1 MVLTLQNYDFSRKFV
16 KLTIATNTIDM
27 KKTLFALALTSLLPL
42 AATAQTAPQVKT
54 SDYQFTNVKEI
65 PVTPVKNQYRSG
77 TCWCFSALS
86 FLESEV
92 IKAKGLK
99 PEAYPDFS
107 EMYIIRH
114 SYHDRALKYV
124 RLNGYLNM
132 AQGSGFGDVLE
143 VVRDYGL
150 MPQSVYTGMNYGYDL
165 PVQGELDAVLKGY
178 VQAVVKNPNK
188 KLTPV
193 WPKGFDGI
201 LDAYLGELP
210 ETFEVDGKTYT
221 AESYRDAMG
230 INPDDY
236 VNISSY
242 THHPFYSQFAI
253 EVEDNW
259 RWGLC
264 YNVPLDEFM
273 AIIDNAVENGYTV
286 LWGGD
291 VSETGFTRDGLAI
304 LVDTEAKATSG
315 SDQERWVG
323 KAEEKPADAPI
334 AKEIEVTQ
342 ELRQQMFDEKTST
355 DDHGMHLYG
364 TAKDQ
369 TGKKYYLIKNS
380 WGVTGAY
387 DGIWYMTENFVKGK
401 TLNFVVNKKA
411 LPKDI
416 QKKLG
421 IK

>member
-1 MVLTLQNYDFSRKFV
+1 MTVNMTLHMKRMILTL
-16 KLTIATNTIDM
+16 
-27 KKTLFALALTSLLPL
+27 ALAAFAAASLG
-42 AATAQTAPQVKT
+42 AQAPKVKPA
-54 SDYQFTNVKEI
+54 DYQFTTVKEI
-65 PVTPVKNQYRSG
+65 PVTSMKNQNRSG

-92 IKAKGLK
+92 IKAKNLK
-99 PEAYPDFS
+99 AEAYPDFS
-107 EMYIIRH
+107 EMFVVRH
-114 SYHDRALKYV
+114 SYHDRAVKFV

-132 AQGSGFGDVLE
+132 AAGSGFGDVLE
-143 VVRDYGL
+143 VIRDYGL
-150 MPQSVYTGMNYGYDL
+150 MPQSAYSGMNYGYDL

-178 VQAVVKNPNK
+178 VQAVVKNPNR

-210 ETFEVDGKTYT
+210 ETFVENGVTYT

-242 THHPFYSQFAI
+242 THHPFYSQFVI

-264 YNVPLDEFM
+264 YNLPLDEFM

-291 VSETGFTRDGLAI
+291 VSEPGFTRDGLAV
-304 LVDTEAKATSG
+304 LLDTEAKATTG

-323 KAEEKPADAPI
+323 KAEDKPAA
-334 AKEIEVTQ
+334 AAEKKELPKELQVTQ
-342 ELRQQMFDEKTST
+342 EIRQRMYDEKTST

-369 TGKKYYLIKNS
+369 NGTKYYLIKNS

-387 DGIWYMTENFVKGK
+387 DGTWYMSENFVKGK

-416 QKKLG
+416 AKKLG

>member
-1 MVLTLQNYDFSRKFV
+1 MKKVILTLALVAFAAASLWAQAPKV
-16 KLTIATNTIDM
+16 KPA
-27 KKTLFALALTSLLPL
+27 
-42 AATAQTAPQVKT
+42 
-54 SDYQFTNVKEI
+54 DYQFTTVKEI
-65 PVTPVKNQYRSG
+65 PVTSMKNQNRSG

-92 IKAKGLK
+92 IKAKNLK
-99 PEAYPDFS
+99 AEAYPDFS
-107 EMYIIRH
+107 EMFVVRH
-114 SYHDRALKYV
+114 SYHDRALKFV

-132 AQGSGFGDVLE
+132 AAGSGFGDVLE
-143 VVRDYGL
+143 VIRDYGL
-150 MPQSVYTGMNYGYDL
+150 MPQSAYSGMNYGYDL

-178 VQAVVKNPNK
+178 VQAVVKNPNR

-210 ETFEVDGKTYT
+210 ETFVENGVTYT
-221 AESYRDAMG
+221 AGSYRDAMG

-264 YNVPLDEFM
+264 YNLPLDEFM

-291 VSETGFTRDGLAI
+291 VSEPGFTRDGLAV
-304 LVDTEAKATSG
+304 LLDTEAKATTG

-323 KAEEKPADAPI
+323 KAEDKPAAADEK
-334 AKEIEVTQ
+334 KELPKELNVTQ
-342 ELRQQMFDEKTST
+342 EIRQQMFDEKTST

-369 TGKKYYLIKNS
+369 NGTKYYLIKNS

-387 DGIWYMTENFVKGK
+387 KGTWYMSENFVKGK

-416 QKKLG
+416 AKKLG

>member
-1 MVLTLQNYDFSRKFV
+1 MEMSNEY
-16 KLTIATNTIDM
+16 DM
-27 KKTLFALALTSLLPL
+27 KKAFLLFAAMAVLSLTGVQSQ
-42 AATAQTAPQVKT
+42 AQVKPA
-54 SDYQFTNVKEI
+54 DYQFTTVKEI
-65 PVTPVKNQYRSG
+65 PVTSMKNQYRSG

-92 IKAKGLK
+92 IKAKNLK
-99 PEAYPDFS
+99 ADAYPDFS
-107 EMYIIRH
+107 EMFIIRN

-132 AQGSGFGDVLE
+132 AAGSGFGDVLE
-143 VVRDYGL
+143 VIRDYGL
-150 MPQSVYTGMNYGYDL
+150 VPQSAYSGMNYGYDL

-201 LDAYLGELP
+201 LDAYLGVVP
-210 ETFEVDGKTYT
+210 ETFVENGVTYT
-221 AESYRDAMG
+221 PASYRDAMG

-264 YNVPLDEFM
+264 YNLPLDEFM
-273 AIIDNAVENGYTV
+273 AVIDNAVDNGYTV

-291 VSETGFTRDGLAI
+291 VSEAGFTRDGLAI
-304 LVDTEAKATSG
+304 LVDTANKATSG

-323 KAEEKPADAPI
+323 KAEDKPAA
-334 AKEIEVTQ
+334 AKELAKELQVTQ
-342 ELRQQMFDEKTST
+342 ETRQQMFDEKTST

-369 TGKKYYLIKNS
+369 NGTKYYLIKNS

-387 DGIWYMTENFVKGK
+387 DGVWYMSENFVKGK

-416 QKKLG
+416 AKKLG

>member
-1 MVLTLQNYDFSRKFV
+1 MKKVILTL
-16 KLTIATNTIDM
+16 
-27 KKTLFALALTSLLPL
+27 ALAAFAAASLW
-42 AATAQTAPQVKT
+42 AQAPKVKPA
-54 SDYQFTNVKEI
+54 DYQFTTVKEI
-65 PVTPVKNQYRSG
+65 PVTSMKNQNRSG

-92 IKAKGLK
+92 IKAKNLK
-99 PEAYPDFS
+99 AEAYPDFS
-107 EMYIIRH
+107 EMFVVRH
-114 SYHDRALKYV
+114 SYHDRALKFV

-132 AQGSGFGDVLE
+132 AAGSGFGDVLE
-143 VVRDYGL
+143 VIRDYGL
-150 MPQSVYTGMNYGYDL
+150 MPQSAYSGMNYGYDL

-178 VQAVVKNPNK
+178 VQAVVKNPNR

-210 ETFEVDGKTYT
+210 ETFVENDVTYT
-221 AESYRDAMG
+221 AGSYRDAMG

-264 YNVPLDEFM
+264 YNLPLDEFM

-291 VSETGFTRDGLAI
+291 VSEPGFTRDGLAV
-304 LVDTEAKATSG
+304 LLDTEAKATTG

-323 KAEEKPADAPI
+323 KAEDKPAA
-334 AKEIEVTQ
+334 AAEKKELPKELNVTQ
-342 ELRQQMFDEKTST
+342 EIRQQMFDEKTST

-369 TGKKYYLIKNS
+369 NGTKYYLIKNS

-387 DGIWYMTENFVKGK
+387 KGTWYMSENFVKGK

-416 QKKLG
+416 AKKLG

>member
-1 MVLTLQNYDFSRKFV
+1 
-16 KLTIATNTIDM
+16 M
-27 KKTLFALALTSLLPL
+27 KKAFILL
-42 AATAQTAPQVKT
+42 AAALVTLSAAAQSARPASPVKP
-54 SDYQFTNVKEI
+54 SDYQFTTVKELPI
-65 PVTPVKNQYRSG
+65 TSVKNQASSG

-92 IKAKGLK
+92 IKAKNLK
-99 PEAYPDFS
+99 ADAYPDFS
-107 EMYIIRH
+107 EMFVVRH
-114 SYHDRALKYV
+114 SYHDRADKYV

-143 VVRDYGL
+143 VVRTYGIV
-150 MPQSVYTGMNYGYDL
+150 PENAYHGMNYGTEL
-165 PVQGELDAVLKGY
+165 PAQGELNAVLKAY
-178 VQAVVKNPNK
+178 VQAIVTNPNR

-193 WPKGFDGI
+193 WLKGFDGI

-210 ETFEVDGKTYT
+210 ETFVEKGVTYT
-221 AESYRDAMG
+221 AESYRDALG

-242 THHPFYSQFAI
+242 THHPFYSQFVI

-264 YNVPLDEFM
+264 YNLPLDEFM
-273 AIIDNAVENGYTV
+273 AVIDNAIDNGYTV
-286 LWGGD
+286 AWGGD
-291 VSETGFTRDGLAI
+291 VSETGFTRDGLAVLI
-304 LVDTEAKATSG
+304 DTSVKPTG

-323 KAEEKPADAPI
+323 GPDQPQAAPQPRKDLP
-334 AKEIEVTQ
+334 KEIQVTQ
-342 ELRQQMFDEKTST
+342 ELRQQWFDEKTST

-369 TGKKYYLIKNS
+369 NGTKYYLIKNS

-387 DGIWYMTENFVKGK
+387 DGLWYMSEEFVKGK

-416 QKKLG
+416 AKKLG

>member
-1 MVLTLQNYDFSRKFV
+1 
-16 KLTIATNTIDM
+16 M
-27 KKTLFALALTSLLPL
+27 KKAFFLLAAAALLPI
-42 AATAQTAPQVKT
+42 AAAAQNKAVQAPKT
-54 SDYQFTNVKEI
+54 SDYQFTTVKEI
-65 PVTPVKNQYRSG
+65 PVTSMKNQYRSG
-77 TCWCFSALS
+77 TCWCFSTLS

-92 IKAKGLK
+92 IKAKNLK
-99 PEAYPDFS
+99 ADAYPDFS
-107 EMYIIRH
+107 EMFIIRN

-132 AQGSGFGDVLE
+132 AAGSGFGDVLE
-143 VVRDYGL
+143 VIRDYGL
-150 MPQSVYTGMNYGYDL
+150 VPQSAYSGMNYGYDL

-201 LDAYLGELP
+201 LDAYLGVVP
-210 ETFEVDGKTYT
+210 ETFVENGVTYT
-221 AESYRDAMG
+221 PASYRDAMG

-264 YNVPLDEFM
+264 YNLPLDEFM
-273 AIIDNAVENGYTV
+273 AVIDNAVDNGYTV

-291 VSETGFTRDGLAI
+291 VSEAGFTRDGLAI
-304 LVDTEAKATSG
+304 LVDTANKATSG

-323 KAEEKPADAPI
+323 KAEDKPAA
-334 AKEIEVTQ
+334 AKELAKELQVTQ
-342 ELRQQMFDEKTST
+342 ETRQQMFDEKTST

-369 TGKKYYLIKNS
+369 NGTKYYLIKNS

-387 DGIWYMTENFVKGK
+387 DGVWYMSENFVKGK

-416 QKKLG
+416 AKKLG

>member
-1 MVLTLQNYDFSRKFV
+1 MKKVILTL
-16 KLTIATNTIDM
+16 
-27 KKTLFALALTSLLPL
+27 ALAAFAAASLW
-42 AATAQTAPQVKT
+42 AQAPKVKPA
-54 SDYQFTNVKEI
+54 DYQFTTVKEI
-65 PVTPVKNQYRSG
+65 PVTSMKNQNRSG

-92 IKAKGLK
+92 IKAKNLK
-99 PEAYPDFS
+99 AEAYPDFS
-107 EMYIIRH
+107 EMFVVRH
-114 SYHDRALKYV
+114 SYHDRALKFV

-132 AQGSGFGDVLE
+132 AAGSGFGDVLE
-143 VVRDYGL
+143 VIRDYGL
-150 MPQSVYTGMNYGYDL
+150 MPQSAYSGMNYGYDL

-178 VQAVVKNPNK
+178 VQAVVKNPNR

-210 ETFEVDGKTYT
+210 ETFVENGVTYT
-221 AESYRDAMG
+221 AGSYRDAMG

-264 YNVPLDEFM
+264 YNLPLDEFM

-291 VSETGFTRDGLAI
+291 VSEPGFTRDGLAV
-304 LVDTEAKATSG
+304 LLDTEAKATTG

-323 KAEEKPADAPI
+323 KAEDKPVAAAEK
-334 AKEIEVTQ
+334 KELPKELNVTQ
-342 ELRQQMFDEKTST
+342 EIRQQMFDEKTST

-369 TGKKYYLIKNS
+369 NGTKYYLIKNS

-387 DGIWYMTENFVKGK
+387 KGTWYMSENFVKGK

-416 QKKLG
+416 AKKLG